1 MAKSFIFNMGYD
13 ISHVTSVLANEGLD
27 DGSRVVLVKP
37 GRRDERQEN
46 SIEDIRNHLNSL
58 DVDVSLDVFPSGESF
73 EQDVENFL
81 DLYSRFENVV
91 LSLSG
96 GSRDLLIPMTVAS
109 VFSGEIDE
117 TYFRSDIDS
126 DLQKMQIPHANF
138 DLNDSEQEI
147 LDALGK
153 GSESVQGI
161 IDVTDLSRS
170 TVYRRLGALEE
181 KEIVEE
187 KEEGYRKTLT
197 GEIIS

>member
-1 MAKSFIFNMGYD
+1 MAKNFIFNMGYD
-13 ISHVTSVLANEGLD
+13 ISHVTSVLANEGLE

-37 GRRDERQEN
+37 GQRDERQEN

-58 DVDVSLDVFPSGESF
+58 DVDVSLGIFPSGESF
-73 EQDVENFL
+73 ERDIENFL
-81 DLYSRFENVV
+81 DLYSRLEKVV

-96 GSRDLLIPMTVAS
+96 GSRDLLIPMTIAS

-126 DLQKMQIPHANF
+126 DLQKMQIPHAGF

-147 LDALGK
+147 MEALGK
-153 GSESVQGI
+153 DSENVQEI

-187 KEEGYRKTLT
+187 KEEGYTKTLT
-197 GEIIS
+197 GKIIS